1 MIGPGCM
8 PRLPLRTWRKR
19 TLAYTRPRRRRA
31 PKSPSARPQVTNTEI
46 VFDRGPW
53 EFPIATVRARAPGA
67 RLAAMMWDLQRW
79 LAARWAWLRPRSVPV
94 LVAAV
99 ASVLVMLSAD
109 ALSHDRGSQVRPHA
123 DQVTVQIGR

>member
-8 PRLPLRTWRKR
+8 PRLPARMWRKR

-31 PKSPSARPQVTNTEI
+31 PKSRSARPQVTNTEI

-53 EFPIATVRARAPGA
+53 EFPIATVRAREP
-67 RLAAMMWDLQRW
+67 AAYAAALWWDFRRW
-79 LAARWAWLRPRSVPV
+79 LAERWAWLRPRSVPV

-109 ALSHDRGSQVRPHA
+109 ALSHDRGSQVKPPAH
-123 DQVTVQIGR
+123 VTVQIGR